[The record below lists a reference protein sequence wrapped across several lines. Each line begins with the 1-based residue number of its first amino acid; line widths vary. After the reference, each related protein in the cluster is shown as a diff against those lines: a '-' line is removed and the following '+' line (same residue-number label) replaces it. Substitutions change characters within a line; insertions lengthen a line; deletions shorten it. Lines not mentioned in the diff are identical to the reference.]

1 LKDSPEIALTRDVIE
16 RFADTRDP
24 RLKAILTSLVSHL
37 HGFVR
42 DIEPTLDEWNEAIG
56 FLTRIGQVCSDRR
69 QEYILLS
76 DVLGVTTLI
85 DILNHRPR
93 KGATETTALGPFY
106 VANAPEMPSGAD
118 IARNRSGERLHV
130 EGSVASEDGRLLA
143 GAIVDVWQCDG
154 DGYYDVQYPD
164 YKEPGLRARFR
175 TDREGRFAFWSIMP
189 SHYPVSAG
197 GPAGEMLAA
206 TRRHPFRPAH
216 IHFMI
221 EAGGHEKLVTQ
232 IFPAD
237 SPYLSSDAV
246 FGVRTSLIAEFPH
259 GPPGSAPGGRPG
271 PWRKLSYDFTLK
283 AAGRSP
289 EGG

>member
-1 LKDSPEIALTRDVIE
+1 MDTPEIALTRDVIE
-16 RFADTRDP
+16 RFAETRDP

-37 HGFVR
+37 HGFVQ
-42 DIEPTLDEWNEAIG
+42 DIEPTPDEWNEAIG
-56 FLTRIGQVCSDRR
+56 FLTRIGQACCDRR
-69 QEYILLS
+69 QEYLLLS

-118 IARNRSGERLHV
+118 IARNQPGERLHV

-164 YKEPGLRARFR
+164 YKEPELRARFR

-197 GPAGEMLAA
+197 GPVGEMLAA

-232 IFPAD
+232 VFPAD

-246 FGVRTSLIAEFPH
+246 FGVRTSLIAEFPQ
-259 GPPGSAPGGRPG
+259 GPPGSAPEGGPE
-271 PWRKLSYDFTLK
+271 PWRRLSYDFTLK

-289 EGG
+289 EAG